1 MRGSRDEMQEDVYKP
16 SVVNADDVKKES
28 LEDFEAQEE
37 LDVVDLVIDRKD
49 FRGILRELRTKFR

>member
-1 MRGSRDEMQEDVYKP
+1 MQEDVYKP
-16 SVVNADDVKKES
+16 FVVNADDVKKES
-28 LEDFEAQEE
+28 PEDFQAQED

>member
-1 MRGSRDEMQEDVYKP
+1 MQEDVYKP
-16 SVVNADDVKKES
+16 SVVNAGDVKKES

>member
-1 MRGSRDEMQEDVYKP
+1 MPDEGTEDVCQP
-16 SVVNADDVKKES
+16 SLVNAANVKEES
-28 LEDFEAQEE
+28 LEDFEAEEE